1 MNKKTIIIIAS
12 VVVVVII
19 AIVVA
24 IIVSR
29 QNEFHYEG
37 WIDCMPPLS
46 ESEADLCRRAEAAN
60 YPYIAY

>member
-1 MNKKTIIIIAS
+1 M
-12 VVVVVII
+12 VVVVII